1 MTGMSRNM
9 RRTERPLMR
18 ESVPMWGY
26 VQRDTF
32 DAHMQRLETL
42 MERNMVEQKAMND
55 QLRAEMKASHDQLR
69 AEMKAS
75 HDQLRAEMKAM
86 NERLENKI
94 DSVRT
99 ELKTDIGVV
108 RTELK
113 ADIKALDSKIYSLDE
128 RLSQILVIV
137 SIIATVF
144 GIIVAA
150 IRFWK

>member
-42 MERNMVEQKAMND
+42 MERNMVEQKAMN
-55 QLRAEMKASHDQLR
+55 DQLR

-150 IRFWK
+150 IQFWK